1 MAKNAEL
8 ASIEFKETEVQ
19 LSDELA
25 VYYSNFSSFS
35 ISNPD
40 LTIDFGLRD
49 SRVINKKN
57 VSVATIQSRVIMSPQ
72 QAKVFS
78 EKLNGLIEL
87 YEKTYG
93 EINTAPKVDNS

>member
-49 SRVINKKN
+49 SRVINKKKCICRHYT
-57 VSVATIQSRVIMSPQ
+57 VSCNNESPTS
-72 QAKVFS
+72 KSFFR
-78 EKLNGLIEL
+78 KIEWS
-87 YEKTYG
+87 
-93 EINTAPKVDNS
+93 N